1 MTATPVPVQTVA
13 DVDGIV
19 TSALDQVCAAGS
31 EAAIQVCVEAG
42 GRRLVDVAAG
52 WQDLDTLMPADVDS
66 LFNVFSA
73 TKGVVAAA
81 AVDLLGSGL
90 LRPEMPVAACWPEFA
105 VHGKDRVT
113 ITHLLTHTAGIPQMP
128 AGVSV
133 ETMCDW
139 ERMVALVAELEPLWR
154 PGSAM
159 GYHAYTYGW
168 AVGEVLRRVLATP
181 ATVGD
186 LVRETVGFAVG
197 GCDFWIG
204 VPAQAEPRIVTLYK
218 PGSEPRRRP
227 ELSAAAIPATLD
239 TGPEVYN
246 RPDVRRACLPA
257 AGGISSA
264 RSLAAIYAMLAA
276 RTANAD
282 LDPGASWFARATS
295 VWRDETDLVTGL
307 PTARG
312 LGFIV
317 SAPSERL
324 APFSAER
331 PGFGHPG
338 AGGSLAWADV
348 RTGAGIA
355 ITRSRMTAAGWR
367 GAEMQRL
374 VAAALKA
381 LDTAVGSVPV
391 TTAGRGIDGP

>member
-1 MTATPVPVQTVA
+1 MAAARVPVQTVA
-13 DVDGIV
+13 DVGGVV
-19 TSALDQVCAAGS
+19 TRALDQVCADGS
-31 EAAIQVCVEAG
+31 EAAVQVCVEAG
-42 GRRLVDVAAG
+42 GR
-52 WQDLDTLMPADVDS
+52 
-66 LFNVFSA
+66 
-73 TKGVVAAA
+73 
-81 AVDLLGSGL
+81 
-90 LRPEMPVAACWPEFA
+90 
-105 VHGKDRVT
+105 
-113 ITHLLTHTAGIPQMP
+113 
-128 AGVSV
+128 
-133 ETMCDW
+133 
-139 ERMVALVAELEPLWR
+139 
-154 PGSAM
+154 
-159 GYHAYTYGW
+159 
-168 AVGEVLRRVLATP
+168 
-181 ATVGD
+181 
-186 LVRETVGFAVG
+186 
-197 GCDFWIG
+197 DFWIG

-218 PGSEPRRRP
+218 AETEPRRRP

-246 RPDVRRACLPA
+246 RADVRRACLPA

-282 LDPGASWFARATS
+282 LDLGASWLARATS

-367 GAEMQRL
+367 GEAMQRL
-374 VAAALKA
+374 IAAALEA
-381 LDTAVGSVPV
+381 LDAGVGSVPV
-391 TTAGRGIDGP
+391 TTAGRGTDGP